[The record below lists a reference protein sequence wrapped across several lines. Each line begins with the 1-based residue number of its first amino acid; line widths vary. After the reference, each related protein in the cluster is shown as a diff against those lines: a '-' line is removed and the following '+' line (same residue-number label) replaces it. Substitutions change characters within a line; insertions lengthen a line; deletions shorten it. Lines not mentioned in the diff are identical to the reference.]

1 MQKSLTMGEYLE
13 SLCYSCNFSADLTFF
28 KIKSLKE
35 SHNQSII
42 LLVWRKLLKCQKQLP
57 TGKLSTAPTLKSYC
71 TCKREHRPACLHAL
85 DGAGQPVPWISQKT
99 LPQLCGI
106 MKPQGWLHLLKSQK
120 AAPHRKQLVRKKAVL
135 QVILLGP
142 MIEAH
147 PSGESLPSPSHFLL
161 RALQGK
167 KVATLNF
174 CSNGASSS
182 SKWKVDL
189 ADHYFPLLEI
199 TYPILHTGQ
208 PRTAKGGWLEGFP
221 PRPF

>member
-42 LLVWRKLLKCQKQLP
+42 LLVGRKQLKYQKQLP
-57 TGKLSTAPTLKSYC
+57 TGKLRTAPTLKSYC
-71 TCKREHRPACLHAL
+71 TCKREHRPACPHAL

-135 QVILLGP
+135 QEILLGP

-147 PSGESLPSPSHFLL
+147 PSGESLPSPSQFLTQSSAGQEGSNSEFLL
-161 RALQGK
+161 KWSFLQLQVESGP
-167 KVATLNF
+167 
-174 CSNGASSS
+174 C
-182 SKWKVDL
+182 
-189 ADHYFPLLEI
+189 
-199 TYPILHTGQ
+199 
-208 PRTAKGGWLEGFP
+208 
-221 PRPF
+221 